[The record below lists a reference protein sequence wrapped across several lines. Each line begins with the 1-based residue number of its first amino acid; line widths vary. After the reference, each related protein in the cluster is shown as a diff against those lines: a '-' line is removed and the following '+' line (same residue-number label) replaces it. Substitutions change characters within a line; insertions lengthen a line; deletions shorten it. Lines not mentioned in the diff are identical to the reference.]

1 MRGAYGFELLGAAGA
16 SAQLIE
22 GEPDWPLLEIERHT
36 GAASLGRSFITADRA
51 AIALLAGDWLAV
63 ERVPLRA
70 IYTTAQPLSDDAL
83 VHPYLAPAA
92 AIAAYWLGRD
102 AFHAGAFLLDGGVW
116 GVIGDKES
124 GKSSLLAVLARRGH
138 GIVADDAL
146 VVERDVVFAGPRSI
160 DLRQESARVLDAG
173 ESIGTVGDRERWR
186 LPLDPV
192 ATMSRLRGWVVLAW
206 GDSVEV
212 SALSPGGRLQKLLG
226 HRMIKGL
233 PPPEPRLLLELSALR
248 AFRLS
253 RPRSWAQL
261 DAAASRLVDALSAR

>member
-16 SAQLIE
+16 SAQLVE

-124 GKSSLLAVLARRGH
+124 GKSS
-138 GIVADDAL
+138 
-146 VVERDVVFAGPRSI
+146 F
-160 DLRQESARVLDAG
+160 
-173 ESIGTVGDRERWR
+173 
-186 LPLDPV
+186 
-192 ATMSRLRGWVVLAW
+192 SRY
-206 GDSVEV
+206 
-212 SALSPGGRLQKLLG
+212 
-226 HRMIKGL
+226 
-233 PPPEPRLLLELSALR
+233 LR
-248 AFRLS
+248 AGVTASSQTMRSWSSATSCSQGREASTCVRSRRASSMRANRSGPSATANAGACHGLS
-253 RPRSWAQL
+253 RPRVASGDGWSWPGAI
-261 DAAASRLVDALSAR
+261 RWR